1 MSNASKAGNTIIA
14 IAVVIVTIGAGLVLY
29 SIKWAPSSASEAP
42 AEPATAS
49 ADAATNHDHDH
60 GHAHAAKP
68 NSTKTFDPSALA
80 DSSFDIVIG
89 NPDAPVTMVEY
100 ASLSCPHCAKFH
112 NEVVPALKKDLVSQ
126 GDLRIV
132 FRHFPLN
139 APALKAAQAV
149 ECTPA
154 DKRPALLEHFFK
166 TQGDWAFNAAYKEA
180 ISAAAIEHGASATEL
195 EACMNDADIENRIL
209 QTRQV
214 AENRLLVDSTPT
226 MFVGTERFLGQT
238 TAEKM
243 IEAVNNALAKT
254 TPKSAE

>member
-1 MSNASKAGNTIIA
+1 MTNASKAGNVIIA
-14 IAVVIVTIGAGLVLY
+14 IAVVVVTIGAGLVLY
-29 SIKWAPSSASEAP
+29 SIKWAPSTTPEATE
-42 AEPATAS
+42 EPAIAAS
-49 ADAATNHDHDH
+49 ANTQASHDH
-60 GHAHAAKP
+60 GHAHAAETPATKKFD
-68 NSTKTFDPSALA
+68 STALA

-112 NEVVPALKKDLVSQ
+112 NEVVPELKKDLVSQ

-149 ECTPA
+149 ECAPA
-154 DKRPALLEHFFK
+154 DKRKVLLDVFFK

-180 ISAAAIEHGASATEL
+180 ISATVLEHGVSGAEF
-195 EACMNDADIENRIL
+195 EACMNDTDVENRIL
-209 QTRQV
+209 QTRQI
-214 AENRLLVDSTPT
+214 AEDKLLVESTPT
-226 MFVGTERFLGQT
+226 MFVGTERFLGET
-238 TAEKM
+238 TAEKI
-243 IEAVNNALAKT
+243 IEAVNSALKKT

>member
-1 MSNASKAGNTIIA
+1 MSNASKAGNVIIA

-29 SIKWAPSSASEAP
+29 SIKWAPSSASEAT

-49 ADAATNHDHDH
+49 ADTATKHDH
-60 GHAHAAKP
+60 GHTHAAKT

-112 NEVVPALKKDLVSQ
+112 NEVLPALKKDLVSQ
-126 GDLRIV
+126 GDLRLV

-149 ECTPA
+149 ECAPA
-154 DKRPALLEHFFK
+154 DKRPALLDSFFK
-166 TQGDWAFNAAYKEA
+166 TQGDWAFNSAYKEA
-180 ISAAAIEHGASATEL
+180 ISATALELGVSGAEF
-195 EACMNDADIENRIL
+195 EACMNDTDVENRIL
-209 QTRQV
+209 QTRQI
-214 AENRLLVDSTPT
+214 AEDKLLVDSTPT
-226 MFVGTERFLGQT
+226 MFVGTERFLGET
-238 TAEKM
+238 SAEQM
-243 IEAVNNALAKT
+243 IEAVNKALKKT